1 VIHAKSLVYCSIAAL
16 AACRAF
22 AQAPQSGAAP
32 IHTITIEQAV
42 QEALQNNPGL
52 LAEKLGIPVAETAV
66 ITARLRPNPVVSA
79 SSDHLDWLG
88 TGFSEVNGAGPTETA
103 LRVDIP
109 WERGH
114 KREYRVDTAGYAQKI
129 AEARVADSIRRLRL
143 DVTLACIDV
152 IQAKARLDL
161 ANDNLKSLEGVV
173 QLNETRLQGGAIPPI
188 ELTRSRVAMLQFRS
202 NVKTAELALTTARIR
217 LQTFLGRGPGQPMV
231 DVSDP
236 LKIPIPPATPAL
248 EQIQTRAITVRPD
261 IQAARLDQARSQSEL
276 RLQLANGKVDYT
288 AGGEYRR
295 QQGVN
300 GTGNS
305 VGFFFSVPLPVF
317 NRNQGEIA
325 RVTSEEVQLQKQID
339 ALQSQV
345 SGEVTG
351 AYREYETAR
360 QLIGDIESDLL
371 GLSQEARNTTTY
383 VYQAGAG
390 SLLDVLDAQRA
401 FNETM
406 STYYDAQADYR
417 RAVSR
422 LASVVG
428 EEVIP

>member
-1 VIHAKSLVYCSIAAL
+1 MLVRRLVIPVKLLVFCSMAAVV
-16 AACRAF
+16 F
-22 AQAPQSGAAP
+22 AQAPQS
-32 IHTITIEQAV
+32 ITIEQAV
-42 QEALQNNPGL
+42 QEALRNNPGL

-103 LRVDIP
+103 LRVDFP

-114 KREYRVDTAGYAQKI
+114 KREYRVDSAGYAQKI
-129 AEARVADSIRRLRL
+129 AAARVADSIRRLRL

-152 IQAKARLDL
+152 IEAKARLDL
-161 ANDNLKSLEGVV
+161 ANDNLKSLQGVV

-217 LQTFLGRGPGQPMV
+217 LQTLLGRAAGQTV

-248 EQIQTRAITVRPD
+248 DQIQTRAIAVRPD
-261 IQAARLDQARSQSEL
+261 IQAARLDQARSQAEL

-288 AGGEYRR
+288 AGAEYRR

-406 STYYDAQADYR
+406 STYYQAQADYR

-422 LASVVG
+422 LTSVVG
-428 EEVIP
+428 DEVIP

>member
-1 VIHAKSLVYCSIAAL
+1 MAAVLACSV
-16 AACRAF
+16 F
-22 AQAPQSGAAP
+22 AQTPQ
-32 IHTITIEQAV
+32 TITIEQAV

-88 TGFSEVNGAGPTETA
+88 TGFSEANSAGPTETA
-103 LRVDIP
+103 LRIDFP

-129 AEARVADSIRRLRL
+129 AQARVADSIRRLRL

-152 IQAKARLDL
+152 MEAKARLEL
-161 ANDNLKSLEGVV
+161 AQDNLKSLQGVV

-202 NVKTAELALTTARIR
+202 NVKTAELALTTARIK
-217 LQTFLGRGPGQPMV
+217 LQTLLGRGPGQMPV

-248 EQIQTRAITVRPD
+248 DQIQTRAIAVRPD

-288 AGGEYRR
+288 AGAEYRR
-295 QQGVN
+295 QQGLN

-317 NRNQGEIA
+317 SRNQGEIA

-360 QLIGDIESDLL
+360 QLIGDIEGDLL

>member
-1 VIHAKSLVYCSIAAL
+1 VSVLVSRLVIPVKLLVFCSL
-16 AACRAF
+16 AAVVF
-22 AQAPQSGAAP
+22 AQAPQS
-32 IHTITIEQAV
+32 ITIEQAV
-42 QEALQNNPGL
+42 QEALRNNPGL

-103 LRVDIP
+103 LRVDFP

-129 AEARVADSIRRLRL
+129 AQARVADSIRRLRL

-152 IQAKARLDL
+152 IEAKARLDL
-161 ANDNLKSLEGVV
+161 ANDNLKSLQGVV

-217 LQTFLGRGPGQPMV
+217 LQTLLGRAAGQTV

-248 EQIQTRAITVRPD
+248 DQIQTRAIAVRPD
-261 IQAARLDQARSQSEL
+261 IQAARLDQARSQAEL

-288 AGGEYRR
+288 AGAEYRR

-406 STYYDAQADYR
+406 STYYEAQADYR

-422 LASVVG
+422 LTSVVG
-428 EEVIP
+428 DEVIP

>member
-1 VIHAKSLVYCSIAAL
+1 MKLLAFSLAL
-16 AACRAF
+16 TV
-22 AQAPQSGAAP
+22 APLPA
-32 IHTITIEQAV
+32 ITIAQAV

-52 LAEKLGIPVAETAV
+52 LAEKLGIPIAETAA
-66 ITARLRPNPVVSA
+66 ITARLRPNPVVTA

-103 LRVDIP
+103 LRIDVP

-143 DVTLACIDV
+143 EVTLACIDV
-152 IQAKARLDL
+152 MEAKARLDL

-173 QLNETRLQGGAIPPI
+173 QLNETRLKGGAIPPI
-188 ELTRSRVAMLQFRS
+188 ELTRSRVAMLQFRG
-202 NVKTAELALTTARIR
+202 NVKTAELSLTTARIR
-217 LQTFLGRGPGQPMV
+217 LQTLLGRGSGQTPIGII

-236 LKIPIPPATPAL
+236 LKIPLPPTAPTL
-248 EQIQTRAITVRPD
+248 DQIQARAIAVRPD

-288 AGGEYRR
+288 AGAEYRR
-295 QQGVN
+295 QQGLN

-305 VGFFFSVPLPVF
+305 LGFFFSVPLPVF

-345 SGEVTG
+345 SGEVAG

-360 QLIGDIESDLL
+360 QLIGDIERDLL
-371 GLSQEARNTTTY
+371 GLSEEARNTTTY

-390 SLLDVLDAQRA
+390 SLLDVLDAQRT

-406 STYYDAQADYR
+406 SSYYTAQADYR

-422 LASVVG
+422 LTSVVG

>member
-1 VIHAKSLVYCSIAAL
+1 MKSLVFCSMAAV
-16 AACRAF
+16 AACRVF
-22 AQAPQSGAAP
+22 AQAPQS
-32 IHTITIEQAV
+32 ITIEQAV

-52 LAEKLGIPVAETAV
+52 LAEKLGIPVAETAA
-66 ITARLRPNPVVSA
+66 ITARLRPNPVVSV

-88 TGFSEVNGAGPTETA
+88 TGYSAVNGAGPTESA
-103 LRVDIP
+103 LRIDVP

-129 AEARVADSIRRLRL
+129 AQARVADSIRRLRL

-152 IQAKARLDL
+152 MEAKARLEL
-161 ANDNLKSLEGVV
+161 AQDNLKSLQGVV

-202 NVKTAELALTTARIR
+202 NVKTAELALTTARVR
-217 LQTFLGRGPGQPMV
+217 LQTLLGRGPSQTPIGSI

-236 LKIPIPPATPAL
+236 LKIPIPPSAPAL
-248 EQIQTRAITVRPD
+248 DQIQTRALAVRPD

-288 AGGEYRR
+288 AGAEYRR
-295 QQGVN
+295 QQGIN

-305 VGFFFSVPLPVF
+305 VGFFVSVPLPVF

-325 RVTSEEVQLQKQID
+325 RVTSEEVQLQKQIE

-422 LASVVG
+422 LTSVVG

>member
-1 VIHAKSLVYCSIAAL
+1 MLTL
-16 AACRAF
+16 APLPA
-22 AQAPQSGAAP
+22 
-32 IHTITIEQAV
+32 ITIDEAV

-88 TGFSEVNGAGPTETA
+88 TGYSAANGAGPAETA
-103 LRVDIP
+103 LRIDVP
-109 WERGH
+109 FERGH

-152 IQAKARLDL
+152 MEAKARLEL
-161 ANDNLKSLEGVV
+161 AQDNLKSLEGVV

-202 NVKTAELALTTARIR
+202 NVKTAELALTTARVR
-217 LQTFLGRGPGQPMV
+217 LQTLLGRGPGQPPV

-236 LKIPIPPATPAL
+236 LKIPIPSSTPSL
-248 EQIQTRAITVRPD
+248 DQIQTRAITARPD

-288 AGGEYRR
+288 AGAEYRR
-295 QQGVN
+295 QQGIN

-317 NRNQGEIA
+317 NKNQGEIA
-325 RVTSEEVQLQKQID
+325 RVTAEEVQLQKQMD

-422 LASVVG
+422 LTSVVG

>member
-1 VIHAKSLVYCSIAAL
+1 MIPVKSLVFCSIAAM

-22 AQAPQSGAAP
+22 AQAPQS
-32 IHTITIEQAV
+32 ITIEQAV

-52 LAEKLGIPVAETAV
+52 LAEKLGIPVAETAA
-66 ITARLRPNPVVSA
+66 ITARLRPNPVVSV

-88 TGFSEVNGAGPTETA
+88 TGYNAVNSAGPVESA
-103 LRVDIP
+103 LRIDVP

-129 AEARVADSIRRLRL
+129 AQARVADSIRRLRL

-152 IQAKARLDL
+152 IAAKARLEL
-161 ANDNLKSLEGVV
+161 AQDNLKSLQGVV

-202 NVKTAELALTTARIR
+202 NVKTAELALTTARVR
-217 LQTFLGRGPGQPMV
+217 LQTLLGRGPGQAPV

-236 LKIPIPPATPAL
+236 LKIPMPPSTPVL
-248 EQIQTRAITVRPD
+248 DQIQTRAIAVRPD

-288 AGGEYRR
+288 AGAEYRR
-295 QQGVN
+295 QQGIN

-305 VGFFFSVPLPVF
+305 VGFFVSVPLPVF

-325 RVTSEEVQLQKQID
+325 RVTSEEVQLQKQIE

-422 LASVVG
+422 LTSVVG

>member
-1 VIHAKSLVYCSIAAL
+1 MAA
-16 AACRAF
+16 
-22 AQAPQSGAAP
+22 AQPSR
-32 IHTITIEQAV
+32 TITIEQAV

-52 LAEKLGIPVAETAV
+52 LAERLGIPVADAAV

-88 TGFSEVNGAGPTETA
+88 TGFSETNSAGPTETA
-103 LRVDIP
+103 LRVDFP

-114 KREYRVDTAGYAQKI
+114 KREYRVDTAGYARKI
-129 AEARVADSIRRLRL
+129 TEARVADSIRRLRL

-152 IQAKARLDL
+152 MEAKARLDL
-161 ANDNLKSLEGVV
+161 ANDNLKSLQGVV

-202 NVKTAELALTTARIR
+202 NVKTAELALTTARIK
-217 LQTFLGRGPGQPMV
+217 LQTLLGRAPGTTIGII

-248 EQIQTRAITVRPD
+248 DQIQARAIAVRPD

-288 AGGEYRR
+288 AGAEYRR
-295 QQGVN
+295 QQGIN

-305 VGFFFSVPLPVF
+305 VGFFLSVPLPVF

-325 RVTSEEVQLQKQID
+325 RVTSEQVQLEKQID

-371 GLSQEARNTTTY
+371 GLSQEARDTTTY

-428 EEVIP
+428 EEVIR

>member
-1 VIHAKSLVYCSIAAL
+1 MAAL
-16 AACRAF
+16 AL
-22 AQAPQSGAAP
+22 AQAPQA
-32 IHTITIEQAV
+32 ITIEQAV

-52 LAEKLGIPVAETAV
+52 LAERLGIPVAETAV

-88 TGFSEVNGAGPTETA
+88 TGFNEVNGAGPTETA
-103 LRVDIP
+103 LRVDFP

-114 KREYRVDTAGYAQKI
+114 KREYRVDTAGYGQKI

-152 IQAKARLDL
+152 MVAKARLDL
-161 ANDNLKSLEGVV
+161 ANDNLKSLQGVV

-202 NVKTAELALTTARIR
+202 NVKTAELALTTARIK
-217 LQTFLGRGPGQPMV
+217 LQTFLGRQTPV
-231 DVSDP
+231 EISDP
-236 LKIPIPPATPAL
+236 LKIPIPATVPPL
-248 EQIQTRAITVRPD
+248 DQIQTRALAVRPD

-288 AGGEYRR
+288 AGAEYRR
-295 QQGVN
+295 QQGIN

-345 SGEVTG
+345 SGEVVG

-360 QLIGDIESDLL
+360 QLIGDIEGDLL

-422 LASVVG
+422 LASVAG

>member
-1 VIHAKSLVYCSIAAL
+1 MKLLAFSLAL
-16 AACRAF
+16 TV
-22 AQAPQSGAAP
+22 APLPA
-32 IHTITIEQAV
+32 ITIAQAV

-52 LAEKLGIPVAETAV
+52 LAEKLGIPIAETAA
-66 ITARLRPNPVVSA
+66 ITARLRPNPVVTA

-103 LRVDIP
+103 LRIDVP

-143 DVTLACIDV
+143 EVTLACIDV
-152 IQAKARLDL
+152 MEAKARLDL

-173 QLNETRLQGGAIPPI
+173 QLNETRLKGGAIPPI
-188 ELTRSRVAMLQFRS
+188 ELTRSRVAMLQFRG
-202 NVKTAELALTTARIR
+202 NVKTAELSLTTARIR
-217 LQTFLGRGPGQPMV
+217 LQTLLGRGSGQTPIGII

-236 LKIPIPPATPAL
+236 LKIPLPPTAPTL
-248 EQIQTRAITVRPD
+248 DQIQARAIAVRPD

-288 AGGEYRR
+288 AGAEYRR
-295 QQGVN
+295 QQGLN

-305 VGFFFSVPLPVF
+305 LGFFFSVPLPVF

-345 SGEVTG
+345 SGEVAG

-371 GLSQEARNTTTY
+371 GLSEEARNTTTY

-390 SLLDVLDAQRA
+390 SLLDVLDAQRT

-406 STYYDAQADYR
+406 SSYYTAQADYR

-422 LASVVG
+422 LTSVVG